1 MKYCGGTDAYLLV
14 SKHIIRMGIKNLS
27 KALKRFASTGI
38 SSITIGD
45 LKGMTAA
52 IDAAIYVYKFL
63 ALGLEPVACI
73 KNQALWLRSQN
84 IEPIYFLDGPPCVA
98 KQAEIKVRRTK
109 REKARKQPKV
119 DTCSLSQIVK
129 RFTYPTK
136 QTYDSVVKQ
145 LHELK
150 VTVYQSR
157 NDGEKACAWAVRN
170 KLCDFVF
177 SEDFDCIPYNAPIF
191 ITGLGTR
198 KMKKYD
204 VNVILSQFGN
214 WTQKQ
219 MIIYCILLGSDLCPS
234 RINGVGMV
242 RAKTITDTFVSL
254 KVLSQQLKNKM
265 TVPVTFEHDACAAI
279 LEFMDN
285 DSHSVIKHHRSLRK
299 HPGSHGS
306 VDTSPGSD
314 DTCFEVP
321 SRGIVLDSVP
331 SHVALGTY
339 DTVAD
344 SPRIEE
350 VAYAN

>member
-1 MKYCGGTDAYLLV
+1 
-14 SKHIIRMGIKNLS
+14 MGIKNLS
-27 KALKRFASTGI
+27 KALMRFASTGV
-38 SSITIGD
+38 SSIEIGD

-63 ALGLEPVACI
+63 ALGLEPVACM

-109 REKARKQPKV
+109 RDKARKQATEKSC
-119 DTCSLSQIVK
+119 TLTQIVK

-136 QTYDSVVKQ
+136 KTYDSLVKQ
-145 LHELK
+145 LHQLK
-150 VTVYQSR
+150 VPVYQSR

-191 ITGLGTR
+191 VTGLGTR

-214 WTQKQ
+214 WTRKQ

-234 RINGVGMV
+234 RINGIGMV

-254 KVLSQQLKNKM
+254 EVLSEQLQHKRK
-265 TVPVTFEHDACAAI
+265 VPVTFKHDARAAI
-279 LEFMDN
+279 LEFMDD
-285 DSHSVIKHHRSLRK
+285 DSHSIITHHRSLRK
-299 HPGSHGS
+299 HPESHGS

-314 DTCFEVP
+314 DSCSEEP
-321 SRGIVLDSVP
+321 SRGIVLDSGP
-331 SHVALGTY
+331 SHVELGTY
-339 DTVAD
+339 DTDAD
-344 SPRIEE
+344 FPRMKE